1 MIYIISSIV
10 IVVTL
15 LVYTIVNIKRELE
28 ELEITRKNLSALKGW
43 QHLINKQR
51 R

>member
-1 MIYIISSIV
+1 MIYIMSSIV

-43 QHLINKQR
+43 QHLTNKQR

>member
-15 LVYTIVNIKRELE
+15 LVYTVVNIKRELE

-43 QHLINKQR
+43 QHLTNKQR